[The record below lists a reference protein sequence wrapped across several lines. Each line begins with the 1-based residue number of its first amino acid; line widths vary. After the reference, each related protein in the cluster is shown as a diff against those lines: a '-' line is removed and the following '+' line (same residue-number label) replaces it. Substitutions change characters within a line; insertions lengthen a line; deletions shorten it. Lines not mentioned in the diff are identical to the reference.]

1 MFLHFQAPV
10 DSKEKIVRNV
20 YFYLIAFVG
29 IAGILGAIPAF
40 AGMGGGGGSGGGTS
54 GGMGGG
60 SGMESSPMA
69 RGTGQGMT
77 GPVDIGSLPRIST
90 GDMDSGNATI
100 EMKPHRFADGRL
112 ELEYYANTHT
122 VSLGKY
128 DLMELTT
135 LEVDGN
141 IYRPLSIARMRGHHA
156 GGKIVFELPEM
167 PRQFRVIIRGVPTV
181 EERIY
186 EW

>member
-1 MFLHFQAPV
+1 M
-10 DSKEKIVRNV
+10 RTV

-29 IAGILGAIPAF
+29 IAGILGGIPAF
-40 AGMGGGGGSGGGTS
+40 AGMGGGGGPGGGAS
-54 GGMGGG
+54 GGMGGD
-60 SGMESSPMA
+60 SGMETSPMP
-69 RGTGQGMT
+69 RGTGQGMR
-77 GPVDIGSLPRIST
+77 GPVDIDSMPSIST
-90 GDMDSGNATI
+90 GGMNSGNATI
-100 EMKPHRFADGRL
+100 EMKPYRFSDGRL
-112 ELEYYANTHT
+112 ELKYYANTHT

-156 GGKIVFELPEM
+156 GGRIVFEVPEM
-167 PRQFRVIIRGVPTV
+167 PRQFRVIIRGVPSV